1 MQRPSTVRHSLPG
14 TLAGVIGSFPGT
26 LAGVVGS
33 FPGTQAGGS
42 KEIEIMAEARPRRR
56 GEGREPGGEHRRR
69 AQPRPLPVRSTPSQD
84 DVLKLLQERRVR
96 FLRLQFIDV
105 QGVLKNVEVP
115 RSQFE
120 KAVAGD
126 ITFDGS
132 SIEGFVR
139 VEESDMMLRPDLSTF
154 VVLPWGDP
162 EHAVGRLICDVYT
175 AAGEVFEGDPRQVLK
190 RQIAAAGKLGYELMA
205 GVEAEFFLFQRA
217 ADGSPTRQTHDAGG
231 YFDLTPV
238 DRGEE
243 ARRDIVNV
251 LELMG
256 FEVEAAHHEVA
267 QGQHEIDFRYADALT
282 TADNLATFRF
292 VVRNVALEHG
302 LHATFMPKPLFGENG
317 SGLHTHQSLFRK
329 GENAFYDEGADDG
342 LSRVMRWYL
351 GGLLE
356 HARAFCAVT
365 NPVVNSYKRLVPGY
379 EAPVSVAWSLHNRS
393 PMIRV
398 PAKRGRGTRLEL
410 RMPDPAANPYLA
422 LAVQLAA
429 GLDGVRRRTEPPEPI
444 DKNIWSLSVRDR
456 RRYRI
461 QELPRDLGEAI
472 DLLKRSGF
480 VRDALGPHVF
490 QQFVTLKEREWQEYI
505 AQVHEWEIERYL
517 AAY

>member
-1 MQRPSTVRHSLPG
+1 MTGR
-14 TLAGVIGSFPGT
+14 
-26 LAGVVGS
+26 
-33 FPGTQAGGS
+33 QAH
-42 KEIEIMAEARPRRR
+42 KATAAELVPAHRIRRR
-56 GEGREPGGEHRRR
+56 KGPSRARERLSREE
-69 AQPRPLPVRSTPSQD
+69 LVR
-84 DVLKLLQERRVR
+84 VLDEENVR

-105 QGVLKNVEVP
+105 QGTLKNVEVP
-115 RSQFE
+115 RSQFG
-120 KAVAGD
+120 KALDGD

-139 VEESDMMLRPDLSTF
+139 VEESDMTLRPDLSTF

-162 EHAVGRLICDVYT
+162 ENAVGRLICDVHT
-175 AAGEVFEGDPRQVLK
+175 ADGEVFEGDPRQVLK
-190 RQIAAAGKLGYELMA
+190 RQVAAAAKLGYELMA
-205 GVEAEFFLFQRA
+205 GVEAEFFLFHRT

-238 DRGEE
+238 DLGEI

-251 LELMG
+251 LEMMD

-292 VVRNVALEHG
+292 VVRNVALQHG
-302 LHATFMPKPLFGENG
+302 LHATFMPKPVYGQNG
-317 SGLHTHQSLFRK
+317 SGLHTHQSLFRN
-329 GENAFYDEGADDG
+329 GENAFHEARAADQ
-342 LSRVMRWYL
+342 LSKVARWYL
-351 GGLLE
+351 GGLLQ
-356 HARAFCAVT
+356 HARSFCAVT

-379 EAPVSVAWSLHNRS
+379 EAPVNVAWSLHNRS

-398 PAKRGRGTRLEL
+398 PARRGRGTRVEL

-429 GLDGVRRRTEPPEPI
+429 GLDGIRRKTEPPEPI
-444 DKNIWSLSVRDR
+444 EKNIWSMSVRDR

-472 DLLKRSGF
+472 GLLKRSSF
-480 VRDALGPHVF
+480 VRDALGAHVF
-490 QQFVTLKEREWQEYI
+490 QQFVNVKEREWQEYT